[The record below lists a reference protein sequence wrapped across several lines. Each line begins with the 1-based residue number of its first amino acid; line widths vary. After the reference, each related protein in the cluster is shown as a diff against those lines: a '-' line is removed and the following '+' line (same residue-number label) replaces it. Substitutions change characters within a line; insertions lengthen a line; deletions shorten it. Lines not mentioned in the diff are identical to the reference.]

1 MSKREIE
8 REVSLR
14 CSEYERGR
22 LYYIGETEAGK
33 KRKELRKICQ
43 ENRRDW
49 IPNRILLPETL
60 VLG

>member
-22 LYYIGETEAGK
+22 LYYSTYNILQCTANILRALFMASDHYGLETASEVK
-33 KRKELRKICQ
+33 SDLEF
-43 ENRRDW
+43 
-49 IPNRILLPETL
+49 
-60 VLG
+60 